1 MLRFSSTIG
10 SGSPGWQRSITI
22 SGYFGNALC
31 NAVRARVAIAIRKKP
46 PGYVIILKKENEI
59 FLIHTGGR
67 IPA

>member
-1 MLRFSSTIG
+1 MLSLAALGQGRQSGRST
-10 SGSPGWQRSITI
+10 TI

-31 NAVRARVAIAIRKKP
+31 NAVRSRVAIAIRKKR